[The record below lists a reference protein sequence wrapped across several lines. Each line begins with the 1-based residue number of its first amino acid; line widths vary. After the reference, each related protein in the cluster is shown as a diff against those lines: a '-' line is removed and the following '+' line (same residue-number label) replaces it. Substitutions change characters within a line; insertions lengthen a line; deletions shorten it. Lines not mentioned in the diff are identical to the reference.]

1 MRTHLIL
8 RVTNFAAVS
17 SVDSL
22 RWGLLV
28 CRLTDIGSNDPTKPT
43 PFTTTLEWA
52 GLGPLWTLHS
62 GAAAD
67 ISREWVLDVKA
78 RRKVGAFGETYGL
91 ALANAAG
98 TARSV
103 DIYCRTLIA
112 RAP

>member
-28 CRLTDIGSNDPTKPT
+28 CRLTDIGVNDPTKPS

-52 GLGPLWTLHS
+52 GLGPLWALHD
-62 GAAAD
+62 GGVLNP
-67 ISREWVLDVKA
+67 SREWIFDVRS
-78 RRKVGAFGETYGL
+78 RRKIGAFGETYGL
-91 ALANAAG
+91 CLANGAG
-98 TARSV
+98 TARSL